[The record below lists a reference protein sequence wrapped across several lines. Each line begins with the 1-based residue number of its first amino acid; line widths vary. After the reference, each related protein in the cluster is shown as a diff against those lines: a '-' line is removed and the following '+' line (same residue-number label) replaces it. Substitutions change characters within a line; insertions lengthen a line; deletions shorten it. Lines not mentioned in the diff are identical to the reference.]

1 VSAAAAR
8 LSPGA
13 RLARA
18 LARRIHYWTCDPAA
32 IGDPECILPSLDR
45 RMAPGDILVLV
56 RRRGA
61 FVEDLVRELKV
72 LEVPVAGV
80 DRMVL
85 TEQLAALDLAA
96 LGRVMLLPEDDLS
109 LACVLKSPLVG
120 LSEEQLFALAWNRKN
135 SLWLALAAAAASE
148 SAEPAVRRAWEELS
162 ALRRRAAE
170 APPFEFYAE
179 VLGARGGRRRIL
191 ERLGPEANDPIDEFL
206 SLALFHERDGRP
218 SLQTFLHW
226 LESGRT
232 EIKRDME
239 HGQPAVRVMTVH
251 GAKGLQAPVVLLPDT
266 TQAPRAQIGLLWPRH
281 GDGLPI
287 WPVRSDYDGDFV
299 AAARDEGRR
308 LQDEEYR
315 RLLYVA
321 MTRAQDRLYVCGWRG
336 RRASKAVSW
345 YELVTR
351 GLERLEES
359 GSVVEPLPGDLG
371 PAFDL
376 AGPTEGPGRR
386 FRLGAR
392 PETAGEAP
400 GPLGRQAP
408 TAPESAVLPPWAE
421 QPAPEEPKP
430 PAPLQPSRPSA
441 PEPAL
446 ISPLSVA
453 GERRFQRGLA
463 VHRLLQY
470 LPEIQEHLRR
480 PAARRFLG
488 PLFVGADA
496 SQIDALVEE
505 TEAVLGDPLLAEVFG
520 PGSRAE
526 VPVVGLID
534 GRDGP
539 QVVSGQVDRLV
550 VTDDAVLVIDYKTN
564 RPPPASESG
573 VAAVYMRQMA
583 SYRAVLQRIYPR
595 RRVECFLLW
604 TVGPKFMRLS
614 EEGLAGAAP

>member
-1 VSAAAAR
+1 
-8 LSPGA
+8 
-13 RLARA
+13 
-18 LARRIHYWTCDPAA
+18 
-32 IGDPECILPSLDR
+32 
-45 RMAPGDILVLV
+45 
-56 RRRGA
+56 
-61 FVEDLVRELKV
+61 
-72 LEVPVAGV
+72 
-80 DRMVL
+80 
-85 TEQLAALDLAA
+85 
-96 LGRVMLLPEDDLS
+96 
-109 LACVLKSPLVG
+109 
-120 LSEEQLFALAWNRKN
+120 
-135 SLWLALAAAAASE
+135 
-148 SAEPAVRRAWEELS
+148 
-162 ALRRRAAE
+162 
-170 APPFEFYAE
+170 
-179 VLGARGGRRRIL
+179 
-191 ERLGPEANDPIDEFL
+191 
-206 SLALFHERDGRP
+206 
-218 SLQTFLHW
+218 
-226 LESGRT
+226 
-232 EIKRDME
+232 
-239 HGQPAVRVMTVH
+239 MTVH

-345 YELVTR
+345 YDLVTR
-351 GLERLEES
+351 GLERLAES
-359 GSVVEPLPGDLG
+359 GSAVEPLPGGFG
-371 PAFDL
+371 PEFDL
-376 AGPTEGPGRR
+376 ARPTEGPGRR
-386 FRLGAR
+386 IRLGAR
-392 PETAGEAP
+392 PEAAGEAP
-400 GPLGRQAP
+400 GALGRHAP

-430 PAPLQPSRPSA
+430 PAPLQPSRPSS

-446 ISPLSVA
+446 ISPL
-453 GERRFQRGLA
+453 

-470 LPEIQEHLRR
+470 LPEIPEHLRR

-534 GRDGP
+534 GHDGP

-583 SYRAVLQRIYPR
+583 SYRGVLQRIYPQR
-595 RRVECFLLW
+595 RIE
-604 TVGPKFMRLS
+604 GPRLD
-614 EEGLAGAAP
+614 AGGGCYLHCAGMKTR